1 MRLFVRSIAVTVASM
16 FCVCACSDLDLDE
29 SQYHTR
35 KYQFSNFDKVKEVM
49 TNVYGYLES
58 GFYNFQECASDDAV
72 YANSP
77 DVLKQYYDGSWSAN
91 KVVDDKWGHY
101 YAGIRAA
108 NYLLENCPDDYE
120 ISRWDEQY
128 PVYLE
133 QLRNYPWEARALRA
147 YYHAELLKGIET

>member
-58 GFYNFQECASDDAV
+58 GFYNFRNVRRTTRLRQFPGCAEAV
-72 YANSP
+72 
-77 DVLKQYYDGSWSAN
+77 L
-91 KVVDDKWGHY
+91 
-101 YAGIRAA
+101 
-108 NYLLENCPDDYE
+108 
-120 ISRWDEQY
+120 RW
-128 PVYLE
+128 
-133 QLRNYPWEARALRA
+133 
-147 YYHAELLKGIET
+147 